1 MSNTN
6 TMMDVLL
13 LRDPEAALELAR
25 VAKPMI
31 SPSDALIRVA
41 YVGICGSDLFHLSGK
56 NQRANYP
63 LIAGHEISGEIVELG
78 GENANSPEGERY
90 AVGDRVT
97 IFPALSCGNCDQCKR
112 GRFQLHRPLRM
123 IGVQE
128 AGGFAQYVR
137 VPLENLVRIPDTL
150 DLRTA
155 ALAEPFAVAVHGL
168 KLAHPFP
175 GESVL
180 VIGAGPIGLMVA
192 SLARYAG
199 CGPIIITERSAQRIQ
214 TARSMGFTCIDPQQE
229 DLVALVGSMTRGAG
243 VDMIFECVGHPSTIP
258 QIIDSGAIRSR
269 AVIVGA
275 FHEGGA
281 QIDLFAMS
289 RKEQT
294 MTVSWQYDIED
305 FATGLRIL
313 GAEGFSLA
321 PLITHEI
328 PLSMLPEA
336 LTMIR
341 SGEAMKV
348 LVQL

>member
-1 MSNTN
+1 MS
-6 TMMDVLL
+6 TMMDVLI
-13 LRDPEAALELAR
+13 LRDPESSLEVTSWER
-25 VAKPMI
+25 PTI

-41 YVGICGSDLFHLSGK
+41 YTGICGSDLFHLSGK

-63 LIAGHEISGEIVELG
+63 LIAGHEISGEIIELG
-78 GENANSPEGERY
+78 DDATSLPEDSRY

-97 IFPALSCGNCDQCKR
+97 IFPALSCGQCPQCKQ

-128 AGGFAQYVR
+128 AGGFAQFLR
-137 VPLENLVRIPDTL
+137 VPIENLVKIPDTL

-155 ALAEPFAVAVHGL
+155 ALAEPFAVAVHGF
-168 KLAHPFP
+168 KLADPFP

-180 VIGAGPIGLMVA
+180 VIGAGPIGLMMA
-192 SLARYAG
+192 SLARHAG
-199 CGPIIITERSAQRIQ
+199 CGPIIITERSPQRIQ
-214 TARSMGFTCIDPQQE
+214 TARTMGFTCIDPQQD
-229 DLVALVGSMTRGAG
+229 DLAALVHDKTSGLG

-258 QIIDSGAIRSR
+258 QIIESGAIRSR

-281 QIDLFAMS
+281 PIDLFAMS

-305 FATGLRIL
+305 FATGLRIM
-313 GAEGFSLA
+313 GTEGFSLGS
-321 PLITHEI
+321 LITHEI
-328 PLSMLPEA
+328 PLSMVPEA
-336 LTMIR
+336 LVMMR

-348 LVQL
+348 VVQL